1 MGGIGAT
8 SPASS
13 GCNGLD
19 SMKETKRKMFQW
31 RVILLAALA
40 VLLLL
45 AGLVALVLPDPYE
58 GPVLYPLDAEHAIRA
73 FDVLGVVLLALGCA
87 VAWSA
92 GIVWQRRMHAS

>member
-19 SMKETKRKMFQW
+19 PMEDTERKMFQW

-40 VLLLL
+40 
-45 AGLVALVLPDPYE
+45 GLVALILPDPYE
-58 GPVLYPLDAEHAIRA
+58 GPVLYPLDSEHAIRA